1 MQQIS
6 SLSASR
12 PDVDARGGLSGVES
26 NYTPPAASGPDLFP
40 RSRIESKERFCIQLQ
55 TAGHVVGAN
64 AGLVPRK
71 VQVGLPNA
79 APKLLFPS
87 TAVRANRVE
96 SQSDGTPPHTQEQH
110 TLVQSGQVRHSN
122 GPPQQGGRAA
132 VLPGSLLASFLRPLC
147 CTYPSFG
154 LTLFFFQSR
163 RSGSE
168 L

>member
-1 MQQIS
+1 MALKAIIHLLRRRGQTSFLVLGSNLKNGSVFSFKPQGTLSERMLGWCREKSRWAPQMQ
-6 SLSASR
+6 
-12 PDVDARGGLSGVES
+12 
-26 NYTPPAASGPDLFP
+26 P
-40 RSRIESKERFCIQLQ
+40 RSSYFLQ
-55 TAGHVVGAN
+55 QQFAPVV
-64 AGLVPRK
+64 L
-71 VQVGLPNA
+71 
-79 APKLLFPS
+79 
-87 TAVRANRVE
+87 RA
-96 SQSDGTPPHTQEQH
+96 SQTGPPPHTQEQH

-147 CTYPSFG
+147 CTYPSFE

>member
-26 NYTPPAASGPDLFP
+26 NYTPPAASGPELFP

-71 VQVGLPNA
+71 VQVGPPNA
-79 APKLLFPS
+79 APKRLFAS
-87 TAVRANRVE
+87 TAVRVSRVE
-96 SQSDGTPPHTQEQH
+96 SQSDGTPPSHTRTTH
-110 TLVQSGQVRHSN
+110 PCPKWSGS
-122 GPPQQGGRAA
+122 PQQRPLAARRTCSRTAWIAARVFPENA
-132 VLPGSLLASFLRPLC
+132 VLHISF
-147 CTYPSFG
+147 F
-154 LTLFFFQSR
+154 
-163 RSGSE
+163 
-168 L
+168 

>member
-26 NYTPPAASGPDLFP
+26 KYTTPAASGPDFFP
-40 RSRIESKERFCIQLQ
+40 RSRIECKERFYIQLQ
-55 TAGHVVGAN
+55 TTGHVVGAN

-71 VQVGLPNA
+71 VQVGPPNA
-79 APKLLFPS
+79 APKLLFS
-87 TAVRANRVE
+87 SAAIRVSLVE
-96 SQSDGTPPHTQEQH
+96 RQSDGTPPHTQEQH

-132 VLPGSLLASFLRPLC
+132 VLPGSLLVSLLRPLC
-147 CTYPSFG
+147 YTYPSFE